1 MKKLFLI
8 RHAKSSWDYSNLT
21 DFERPLNKRGKRD
34 APFMAKLLAKQGFNP
49 DFIISSPANR
59 AITTARYFS
68 ESLGYFFD
76 KIFIEPKL
84 YEASRDE
91 ILEVVME
98 IGKTYNN
105 VMLFSHNPGLTDF
118 ANKLIGNTIDNI
130 PTCGIVSINF
140 KIESWSEINSKN
152 SEMMFFEYPKKYFN

>member
-8 RHAKSSWDYSNLT
+8 RHAKSSWDYSDLT

-34 APFMAKLLAKQGFNP
+34 APFMAKLLAKQGFSP
-49 DFIISSPANR
+49 DLIISSPANR
-59 AITTARYFS
+59 AITTARFFA
-68 ESLGYFFD
+68 ESLGYLFD

-91 ILEVVME
+91 ILEIVME
-98 IGKTYNN
+98 IIDLYDN
-105 VMLFSHNPGLTDF
+105 VMLFAHDPGLTDF
-118 ANKLIGNTIDNI
+118 ANKLIGNNIDNI

-140 KIESWSEINSKN
+140 KIESWGEINSKN
-152 SEMMFFEYPKKYFN
+152 SEMMFFEYPKKYFP